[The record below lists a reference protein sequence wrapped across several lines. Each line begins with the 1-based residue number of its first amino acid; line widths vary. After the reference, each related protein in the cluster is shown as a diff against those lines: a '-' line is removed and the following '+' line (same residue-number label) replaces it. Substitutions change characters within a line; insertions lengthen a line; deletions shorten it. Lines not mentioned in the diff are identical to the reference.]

1 MKRNR
6 LRSFNR
12 AGKMSSV
19 KVAVRVRPFNSREL
33 GLNSNLIINMKD
45 KTTFITNPKAGP
57 KDQKVRNF
65 NFDYSYWSHTT
76 PGDENFATQKQVYE
90 DIGMEMLDHTFE
102 GYNVCIFAYGQTGAG
117 KSYTMMGKSEPG
129 QMGIIPQLC
138 EDLFERIKA
147 VKSEDVQFSVEVS
160 YMEIYCERVRDLL
173 NPGNNKALRVRE
185 HPLLGPYVEDL
196 SKLAVQSF
204 DDINNLIDEGNKA
217 RTVAATNMNETSSR
231 SHAVFTIIFT
241 QRRRDEATNMVGEKV
256 SKVSLVDL
264 AGSERADSTGAKG
277 TRLKEGANINKSL
290 TTLGKV
296 ISALAEVSAMDIKSN
311 KKKRKADFI
320 PYRDSVLTWLLRE
333 NLGGNSKTAM
343 IAALS
348 PADVNYDETLSTL
361 RYADRAKQIVCKAVV
376 NEDPNAKIIR
386 ELKEEV
392 AKLREILH
400 TEGIQ
405 LGEGIE
411 GLPDP
416 RVMTRSRKDSLT
428 MDDGENAIER
438 LQMSEK
444 LIAELNESWEE
455 KLRRTEAV
463 RKEREATLAE
473 MGVALKED
481 GGTIGVFS
489 PKKSPH
495 LVNLNEDP
503 LMSECLIYYIKEGT
517 TRVGLKDAAKNND
530 IQLSGSNI
538 FEEHCLFHNSEGKV
552 TLLPIENAVVYVNGK
567 QITEETEMKT
577 GARVIIGKHHVFRFN
592 HPDQARQSRAHL
604 IDFDQIES
612 VGSNEQEDV
621 KTESEQEAEPVDW
634 TFAQLEL
641 LESQGI
647 DLRRDMEAR
656 LQGLEEQYRKE
667 KEEADQLF
675 EQQRK
680 DYETRIQNLQEE
692 VMRHS
697 MMSSFAAT
705 EETIEEEEEEFTWTE
720 KEKQVAAWAFRK
732 WKYHQFTSLRD
743 DLWGNAI
750 FLKEANAISV
760 ELSKKV
766 QFQFV
771 LLTDT
776 LYSPLP
782 PELFHPGERDDDR
795 PFPRTV
801 VAVEVQDTKN
811 GATHYWSLE
820 KLRHRLELMRDIY
833 NEDQSPG
840 TPEAKQNFFQCLA
853 GCGPS
858 QNYFNF
864 INLIPS
870 RQRLELMRQMYHNEA
885 ELSPTSPEPNIDS
898 MSGGDPF
905 YDRFPWFRLVG
916 RAFVYLSN
924 LYYPVPLV
932 HRVTIVSEKGEVK
945 GYLRVAVQAITE
957 KEEAPDYTP
966 GIRQSGNAKIS
977 FNDNDYFKRKQ
988 QFSDLSSQTAPST
1001 ENLRYVEG
1009 EGQSPDNS
1017 INTSEPYICETKT
1030 KAVDLFP
1037 DIDEKELP
1045 SHLKVDSQFQ
1055 FRVTILEASGIASEY
1070 ADIFCQFNFLHRHD
1084 EAFSTEPLKNGGKS
1098 HPLGF
1103 YHVQNFTVSVSKSF
1117 IDYIKTQPLVFEV
1130 FGHYQQHPLHE
1141 QAREIPYN
1149 VRPRPKR
1156 NFPPMIPVSK
1166 PVPSPKYGVLSPPR
1180 FYDSG
1185 RSLES
1190 PLSPGSNCSHI
1201 HSRFDLLVWFEICEL
1216 APNGE
1221 YVPCVVDHSDNQPC
1235 AGLFMLHQGIQRR
1248 LAITIMQ
1255 EQSPEIDLIWK
1266 DVKEL
1271 VVGRIRTTP
1280 EYHEVDNETSVLSLN
1295 LFPASYIQYPG
1306 DDRIYFR
1313 FEAAWDSSLHNS
1325 HLLNKVTASGDRIY
1339 MTLSAYIE
1347 VENCQQPAC
1356 ITKDLSIVIHSRDT
1370 KISTSRTLR
1379 NFFGGS
1385 KSLDGNR
1392 VSGIYELFL
1401 RRASESGSPGAQ
1413 RRQRRVLDTSSTYVR
1428 GEENLNGWRP
1438 RGDSLIFDHQWE
1450 LEKLTRLEMVE
1461 KSRHVLL
1468 LREKL
1473 AEQNKTQ
1480 ELSKLDKEAS
1490 NKSKKAKHDQEKEEI
1505 LNKSDI
1511 SEDKSVEKWEKDDAT
1526 EKYERQGH
1534 GVYNFT
1540 TDGSREQELTAKC
1553 LRYILQGKSLL
1564 SPPTPKLL
1572 SQMTESMASNTTT
1585 DSEADLIPSDQ
1596 SMLSSIASSSASDL
1610 CRHANNPPPNITV
1623 SKSCD
1628 SLMSNSTSEVC
1639 DRKFSLP
1646 IKPNTTDLDDDNY
1659 IPLVDE
1665 VRVSP
1670 VVSRKGYLNF
1680 LEEKHTGWVKKY
1692 VIVRRPYIYIYNSEK
1707 DPVERAIINLATA
1720 QIEYSE
1726 DQQSLLKVRNTFSVL
1741 TKHRGFLMQT
1751 LDDKDFHDW
1760 LYALNPLLAGQIRS
1774 TLSRRKLP
1782 MNI

>member
-1 MKRNR
+1 
-6 LRSFNR
+6 
-12 AGKMSSV
+12 MSSV
-19 KVAVRVRPFNSREL
+19 KVAVRVRPFNSREIS
-33 GLNSNLIINMKD
+33 LNSNLIINMKD
-45 KTTFITNPKAGP
+45 NTTFITNPKAGP

-76 PGDENFATQKQVYE
+76 PDDENFATQKQVYE
-90 DIGMEMLDHTFE
+90 DIGVEMLDHTFE

-129 QMGIIPQLC
+129 QGGIIPQLC
-138 EDLFERIKA
+138 EDLFKRIKEI
-147 VKSEDVQFSVEVS
+147 KCDDVQFSVEVS

-296 ISALAEVSAMDIKSN
+296 ISALAEVSAMDLKAN
-311 KKKRKADFI
+311 KKKKKGDFI

-392 AKLREILH
+392 AKLREILQ

-405 LGEGIE
+405 IGDGLE
-411 GLPDP
+411 GLPDA
-416 RVMTRSRKDSLT
+416 RVMTRSRKESLT

-455 KLRRTEAV
+455 KLRKTEAI

-517 TRVGLKDAAKNND
+517 TRVGLNNAAKNND

-538 FEEHCLFHNSEGKV
+538 LEEHCLFHNSNGKV
-552 TLLPIENAVVYVNGK
+552 TLLPIDGAVVYMNGK
-567 QITEETEMKT
+567 QITEETEMRT

-612 VGSNEQEDV
+612 VGSNEPEDV
-621 KTESEQEAEPVDW
+621 KTEPDQEAEPVDW

-705 EETIEEEEEEFTWTE
+705 EETIEEEEEECTWTE

-732 WKYHQFTSLRD
+732 WRYHQFTSLRD

-760 ELSKKV
+760 ELNKKV

-820 KLRHRLELMRDIY
+820 KL
-833 NEDQSPG
+833 
-840 TPEAKQNFFQCLA
+840 
-853 GCGPS
+853 
-858 QNYFNF
+858 
-864 INLIPS
+864 

-966 GIRQSGNAKIS
+966 GIRQSGNAKIT
-977 FNDNDYFKRKQ
+977 FNDNDYFKKKQ
-988 QFSDLSSQTAPST
+988 QYSDLSSQTAPST

-1017 INTSEPYICETKT
+1017 FNTSEPYICEQKT
-1030 KAVDLFP
+1030 KSLDLFP
-1037 DIDEKELP
+1037 EIDENELP
-1045 SHLKVDSQFQ
+1045 GHLKVDSQFQ

-1103 YHVQNFTVSVSKSF
+1103 YHVQNFTVSTTKSF

-1130 FGHYQQHPLHE
+1130 FGHYQQHPLHD

-1149 VRPRPKR
+1149 VKPRPKR

-1166 PVPSPKYGVLSPPR
+1166 PVPSPKYGVLSPP
-1180 FYDSG
+1180 S
-1185 RSLES
+1185 
-1190 PLSPGSNCSHI
+1190 CSHI

-1248 LAITIMQ
+1248 IAITIMQ

-1356 ITKDLSIVIHSRDT
+1356 ITKDLSILIHSRDT
-1370 KISTSRTLR
+1370 KISTSRTFRSL
-1379 NFFGGS
+1379 FGGS
-1385 KSLDGNR
+1385 KSLDANR

-1490 NKSKKAKHDQEKEEI
+1490 NKSMKAKDQEKEEEI
-1505 LNKSDI
+1505 LNKSES
-1511 SEDKSVEKWEKDDAT
+1511 SEDRSMEKWEKDDAT
-1526 EKYERQGH
+1526 EKYERPGH

-1553 LRYILQGKSLL
+1553 LRLILQGKSLL
-1564 SPPTPKLL
+1564 TPPTPRLL
-1572 SQMTESMASNTTT
+1572 GQMTESMVSNTTT
-1585 DSEADLIPSDQ
+1585 DSEAESTPSDQ
-1596 SMLSSIASSSASDL
+1596 PMISSITSSSSSDL
-1610 CRHANNPPPNITV
+1610 YRHANNPPPNIQV

-1628 SLMSNSTSEVC
+1628 SLMSSSTSEVC

-1646 IKPNTTDLDDDNY
+1646 IKSNNTDLDDDNY

-1680 LEEKHTGWVKKY
+1680 LEEKHTGWIKKW

>member
-1 MKRNR
+1 
-6 LRSFNR
+6 
-12 AGKMSSV
+12 MSSV
-19 KVAVRVRPFNSREL
+19 KVAVRVRPFNSREMN
-33 GLNSNLIINMKD
+33 LNSELIIKMKD
-45 KTTFITNPKAGP
+45 KTTTITNPKAGP
-57 KDQKVRNF
+57 KDVKIRNF
-65 NFDYSYWSHTT
+65 NFDHSYWSHTNT
-76 PGDENFATQKQVYE
+76 EDPNFATQKQVYE
-90 DIGMEMLDHTFE
+90 EIGVEMLDHTFE
-102 GYNVCIFAYGQTGAG
+102 GYNVCIFAYGQTGSG

-129 QMGIIPQLC
+129 QQGIIPQLC

-147 VKSEDVQFSVEVS
+147 AKCDDVQFSVEVS

-173 NPGNNKALRVRE
+173 NPGHNKALRVRE

-241 QRRRDEATNMVGEKV
+241 QRRRDDTTNMVGEKV

-296 ISALAEVSAMDIKSN
+296 ISALAELAN
-311 KKKRKADFI
+311 KKKKKADFI

-333 NLGGNSKTAM
+333 NLGGNSKTCM

-361 RYADRAKQIVCKAVV
+361 RYADRAKQIMCKAVV
-376 NEDPNAKIIR
+376 NEDPNAKLIR

-392 AKLREILH
+392 SKLREILL

-405 LGEGIE
+405 IGEGLE

-416 RVMTRSRKDSLT
+416 KVITRSRKDSLT

-455 KLRRTEAV
+455 KLRRTEAI

-503 LMSECLIYYIKEGT
+503 LMSECLIYYIKEGS
-517 TRVGLKDAAKNND
+517 TRVGLKDAAQNND

-538 FEEHCLFHNSEGKV
+538 AEEHCIFHNIDGKV
-552 TLLPIENAVVYVNGK
+552 TLLPIQNAVVYVNGK
-567 QITEETEMKT
+567 QVTEEMELKT

-612 VGSNEQEDV
+612 IGSTEQEDL
-621 KTESEQEAEPVDW
+621 KSEPEQEAEPVDW

-656 LQGLEEQYRKE
+656 LQGLEEQYKKE

-705 EETIEEEEEEFTWTE
+705 ETETIEEEEEECTWTE

-760 ELSKKV
+760 ELNKKV

-820 KLRHRLELMRDIY
+820 KLR
-833 NEDQSPG
+833 
-840 TPEAKQNFFQCLA
+840 
-853 GCGPS
+853 
-858 QNYFNF
+858 
-864 INLIPS
+864 
-870 RQRLELMRQMYHNEA
+870 QRLELMRQMYHNEA
-885 ELSPTSPEPNIDS
+885 ELSPTSPEPNIDT

-957 KEEAPDYTP
+957 KEETPDYTP
-966 GIRQSGNAKIS
+966 GIRQSGNAKIA
-977 FNDNDYFKRKQ
+977 FNDNDYFKKKQ
-988 QFSDLSSQTAPST
+988 QYSDLSSQTAPST

-1009 EGQSPDNS
+1009 EGPSPDNS
-1017 INTSEPYICETKT
+1017 INTSEPYICEQKM
-1030 KAVDLFP
+1030 KPVDLFP

-1045 SHLKVDSQFQ
+1045 GHLKVDSQFQ

-1103 YHVQNFTVSVSKSF
+1103 YHVQNFTVSVTKSF

-1149 VRPRPKR
+1149 VRPRPKC

-1180 FYDSG
+1180 VKKSQKQDLLIEVKKANQEGFYDSG

-1221 YVPCVVDHSDNQPC
+1221 YVPCVVSHADDQPC
-1235 AGLFMLHQGIQRR
+1235 TGLFMLHQGIQRR
-1248 LAITIMQ
+1248 IAITIMQ

-1347 VENCQQPAC
+1347 KENCQQPAC

-1370 KISTSRTLR
+1370 KITNSRTFRSL
-1379 NFFGGS
+1379 FGGS
-1385 KSLDGNR
+1385 KSLDANR

-1450 LEKLTRLEMVE
+1450 LEKLTRLELVE

-1473 AEQNKTQ
+1473 AEQNKTN

-1490 NKSKKAKHDQEKEEI
+1490 NKSVKAKHDQEKEEI
-1505 LNKSDI
+1505 LNKTEN
-1511 SEDKSVEKWEKDDAT
+1511 SEEKSMEKWEKDDAT
-1526 EKYERQGH
+1526 EKYERQGQ
-1534 GVYNFT
+1534 GVYNFV

-1553 LRYILQGKSLL
+1553 LRLILQGKLLLNPPSLKP
-1564 SPPTPKLL
+1564 S
-1572 SQMTESMASNTTT
+1572 SQMTESLLSNTTT
-1585 DSEADLIPSDQ
+1585 DSEAELTPSDQ
-1596 SMLSSIASSSASDL
+1596 SMITSIASSSASDL
-1610 CRHANNPPPNITV
+1610 CRHANPPPPSIQV

-1628 SLMSNSTSEVC
+1628 SLTTSTNSELS

-1646 IKPNTTDLDDDNY
+1646 IKPPESNADDNNY

-1692 VIVRRPYIYIYNSEK
+1692 VVVRRPYIYIYNSEK

>member
-1 MKRNR
+1 
-6 LRSFNR
+6 
-12 AGKMSSV
+12 MSSV
-19 KVAVRVRPFNSREL
+19 KVAVRVRPFNSREMN
-33 GLNSNLIINMKD
+33 LNSELIIKMKD
-45 KTTFITNPKAGP
+45 KTTTITNPKAGP
-57 KDQKVRNF
+57 KDVKIRNF
-65 NFDYSYWSHTT
+65 NFDHSYWSHTNT
-76 PGDENFATQKQVYE
+76 EDPNFATQKQVYE
-90 DIGMEMLDHTFE
+90 EIGVEMLDHTFE
-102 GYNVCIFAYGQTGAG
+102 GYNVCIFAYGQTGSG

-129 QMGIIPQLC
+129 QQGIIPQLC

-147 VKSEDVQFSVEVS
+147 AKCDDVQFSVEVS

-173 NPGNNKALRVRE
+173 NPGHNKALRVRE

-241 QRRRDEATNMVGEKV
+241 QRRRDDTTNMVGEKV

-296 ISALAEVSAMDIKSN
+296 ISALAELAN
-311 KKKRKADFI
+311 KKKKKADFI

-333 NLGGNSKTAM
+333 NLGGNSKTCM

-361 RYADRAKQIVCKAVV
+361 RYADRAKQIMCKAVV
-376 NEDPNAKIIR
+376 NEDPNAKLIR

-392 AKLREILH
+392 SKLREILL

-405 LGEGIE
+405 IGEGLE

-416 RVMTRSRKDSLT
+416 KVITRSRKDSLT

-455 KLRRTEAV
+455 KLRRTEAI

-503 LMSECLIYYIKEGT
+503 LMSECLIYYIKEGS
-517 TRVGLKDAAKNND
+517 TRVGLKDAAQNND

-538 FEEHCLFHNSEGKV
+538 AEEHCIFHNIDGKV
-552 TLLPIENAVVYVNGK
+552 TLLPIQNAVVYVNGK
-567 QITEETEMKT
+567 QVTEEMELKT

-612 VGSNEQEDV
+612 IGSTEQEDL
-621 KTESEQEAEPVDW
+621 KSEPEQEAEPVDW

-656 LQGLEEQYRKE
+656 LQGLEEQYKKE

-705 EETIEEEEEEFTWTE
+705 ETETIEEEEEECTWTE

-760 ELSKKV
+760 ELNKKV

-820 KLRHRLELMRDIY
+820 KLR
-833 NEDQSPG
+833 
-840 TPEAKQNFFQCLA
+840 
-853 GCGPS
+853 
-858 QNYFNF
+858 
-864 INLIPS
+864 
-870 RQRLELMRQMYHNEA
+870 QRLELMRQMYHNEA
-885 ELSPTSPEPNIDS
+885 ELSPTSPEPNIDT

-957 KEEAPDYTP
+957 KEETPDYTP
-966 GIRQSGNAKIS
+966 GIRQSGNAKIA
-977 FNDNDYFKRKQ
+977 FNDNDYFKKKQ
-988 QFSDLSSQTAPST
+988 QYSDLSSQTAPST

-1009 EGQSPDNS
+1009 EGPSPDNS
-1017 INTSEPYICETKT
+1017 INTSEPYICEQKM
-1030 KAVDLFP
+1030 KPVDLFP

-1045 SHLKVDSQFQ
+1045 GHLKVDSQFQ

-1103 YHVQNFTVSVSKSF
+1103 YHVQNFTVSVTKSF

-1149 VRPRPKR
+1149 VRPRPKC

-1180 FYDSG
+1180 VKKSQKQDLLIEVKKANQEGFYDSG

-1221 YVPCVVDHSDNQPC
+1221 YVPCVVSHADDQPC
-1235 AGLFMLHQGIQRR
+1235 TGLFMLHQGIQRR
-1248 LAITIMQ
+1248 IAITIMQ

-1347 VENCQQPAC
+1347 KENCQQPAC

-1370 KISTSRTLR
+1370 KITNSRTFRSL
-1379 NFFGGS
+1379 FGGS
-1385 KSLDGNR
+1385 KSLDANR

-1401 RRASESGSPGAQ
+1401 RRASESGAQ

-1450 LEKLTRLEMVE
+1450 LEKLTRLELVE

-1473 AEQNKTQ
+1473 AEQNKTN

-1490 NKSKKAKHDQEKEEI
+1490 NKSVKAKHDQEKEEI
-1505 LNKSDI
+1505 LNKTEN
-1511 SEDKSVEKWEKDDAT
+1511 SEEKSMEKWEKDDAT
-1526 EKYERQGH
+1526 EKYERQGQ
-1534 GVYNFT
+1534 GVYNFV

-1553 LRYILQGKSLL
+1553 LRLILQGKLLLNPPSLKP
-1564 SPPTPKLL
+1564 S
-1572 SQMTESMASNTTT
+1572 SQMTESLLSNTTT
-1585 DSEADLIPSDQ
+1585 DSEAELTPSDQ
-1596 SMLSSIASSSASDL
+1596 SMITSIASSSASDL
-1610 CRHANNPPPNITV
+1610 CRHANPPPPSIQV

-1628 SLMSNSTSEVC
+1628 SLTTSTNSELS

-1646 IKPNTTDLDDDNY
+1646 IKPPESNADDNNY

-1692 VIVRRPYIYIYNSEK
+1692 VVVRRPYIYIYNSEK

>member
-1 MKRNR
+1 
-6 LRSFNR
+6 
-12 AGKMSSV
+12 MSSV
-19 KVAVRVRPFNSREL
+19 KVAVRVRPFNSREMN
-33 GLNSNLIINMKD
+33 LNSELIIKMKD
-45 KTTFITNPKAGP
+45 KTTTITNPKAGP
-57 KDQKVRNF
+57 KDVKIRNF
-65 NFDYSYWSHTT
+65 NFDHSYWSHTNT
-76 PGDENFATQKQVYE
+76 EDPNFATQKQVYE
-90 DIGMEMLDHTFE
+90 EIGVEMLDHTFE
-102 GYNVCIFAYGQTGAG
+102 GYNVCIFAYGQTGSG

-129 QMGIIPQLC
+129 QQGIIPQLC

-147 VKSEDVQFSVEVS
+147 AKCDDVQFSVEVS

-173 NPGNNKALRVRE
+173 NPGHNKALRVRE

-241 QRRRDEATNMVGEKV
+241 QRRRDDTTNMVGEKV

-296 ISALAEVSAMDIKSN
+296 ISALAELSAMDLKAN
-311 KKKRKADFI
+311 KKKKKADFI

-333 NLGGNSKTAM
+333 NLGGNSKTCM

-361 RYADRAKQIVCKAVV
+361 RYADRAKQIMCKAVV
-376 NEDPNAKIIR
+376 NEDPNAKLIR

-392 AKLREILH
+392 SKLREILL

-405 LGEGIE
+405 IGEGLE

-416 RVMTRSRKDSLT
+416 KVITRSRKDSLT

-455 KLRRTEAV
+455 KLRRTEAI

-503 LMSECLIYYIKEGT
+503 LMSECLIYYIKEGS
-517 TRVGLKDAAKNND
+517 TRVGLKDAAQNND

-538 FEEHCLFHNSEGKV
+538 AEEHCIFHNIDGKV
-552 TLLPIENAVVYVNGK
+552 TLLPIQNAVVYVNGK
-567 QITEETEMKT
+567 QVTEEMELKT

-612 VGSNEQEDV
+612 IGS
-621 KTESEQEAEPVDW
+621 EPVDW

-656 LQGLEEQYRKE
+656 LQGLEEQYKKE

-705 EETIEEEEEEFTWTE
+705 ETETIEEEEEECTWTE

-760 ELSKKV
+760 ELNKKV

-833 NEDQSPG
+833 NEDLSPG
-840 TPEAKQNFFQCLA
+840 TPEAKQNFFQCFT

-885 ELSPTSPEPNIDS
+885 ELSPTSPEPNIDT

-957 KEEAPDYTP
+957 KEETPDYTP
-966 GIRQSGNAKIS
+966 GIRQSGNAKIA
-977 FNDNDYFKRKQ
+977 FNDNDYFKKKQ
-988 QFSDLSSQTAPST
+988 QYSDLSSQTAPST

-1009 EGQSPDNS
+1009 EGPSPDNS
-1017 INTSEPYICETKT
+1017 INTSEPYICEQKM
-1030 KAVDLFP
+1030 KPVDLFP

-1045 SHLKVDSQFQ
+1045 GHLKVDSQFQ

-1103 YHVQNFTVSVSKSF
+1103 YHVQNFTVSVTKSF

-1149 VRPRPKR
+1149 VRPRPKC

-1180 FYDSG
+1180 VKKSQKQDLLIEVKKANQEGFYDSG

-1221 YVPCVVDHSDNQPC
+1221 YVPCVVSHADDQPC
-1235 AGLFMLHQGIQRR
+1235 TGLFMLHQGIQRR
-1248 LAITIMQ
+1248 IAITIMQ

-1347 VENCQQPAC
+1347 KENCQQPAC

-1370 KISTSRTLR
+1370 KITNSRTFRSL
-1379 NFFGGS
+1379 FGGS
-1385 KSLDGNR
+1385 KSLDANR

-1450 LEKLTRLEMVE
+1450 LEKLTRLELVE

-1473 AEQNKTQ
+1473 AEQNKTN

-1490 NKSKKAKHDQEKEEI
+1490 NKSVKAKHDQEKEEI
-1505 LNKSDI
+1505 LNKTEN
-1511 SEDKSVEKWEKDDAT
+1511 SEEKSMEKWEKDDAT
-1526 EKYERQGH
+1526 EKYERQGQ
-1534 GVYNFT
+1534 GVYNFV

-1553 LRYILQGKSLL
+1553 LRLILQGKLLLNPPSLKP
-1564 SPPTPKLL
+1564 S
-1572 SQMTESMASNTTT
+1572 SQMTESLLSNTTT
-1585 DSEADLIPSDQ
+1585 DSEAELTPSDQ
-1596 SMLSSIASSSASDL
+1596 SMITSIASSSASDL
-1610 CRHANNPPPNITV
+1610 CRHANPPPPSIQV

-1628 SLMSNSTSEVC
+1628 SLTTSTNSELS

-1646 IKPNTTDLDDDNY
+1646 IKPPESNADDNNY

-1692 VIVRRPYIYIYNSEK
+1692 VVVRRPYIYIYNSEK

>member
-1 MKRNR
+1 
-6 LRSFNR
+6 
-12 AGKMSSV
+12 MSSV
-19 KVAVRVRPFNSREL
+19 KVAVRVRPFNSREMNL
-33 GLNSNLIINMKD
+33 KSELIINMKD
-45 KTTFITNPKAGP
+45 KTTVITNPKAGP
-57 KDQKVRNF
+57 KDVKNRSF

-76 PGDENFATQKQVYE
+76 PEDPNFATQRQVYE
-90 DIGMEMLDHTFE
+90 DIGVEMLDHTFE
-102 GYNVCIFAYGQTGAG
+102 GYNMCIFAYGQTGSG

-129 QMGIIPQLC
+129 QLGIIPQLC

-147 VKSEDVQFSVEVS
+147 AKCDDVQFSVEVS

-173 NPGNNKALRVRE
+173 NPGNSKALRVRE

-196 SKLAVQSF
+196 SKLAVQSY
-204 DDINNLIDEGNKA
+204 DDINILIDEGNKA

-241 QRRRDEATNMVGEKV
+241 QRRRDDATNMVGEKV

-296 ISALAEVSAMDIKSN
+296 ISALAELTN
-311 KKKRKADFI
+311 KKKKKADFI

-333 NLGGNSKTAM
+333 NLGGNSKTFM

-361 RYADRAKQIVCKAVV
+361 RYADRAKQIMCKAVV
-376 NEDPNAKIIR
+376 NEDPNAKLIR

-392 AKLREILH
+392 AKLREILV

-405 LGEGIE
+405 IGEGLQ

-416 RVMTRSRKDSLT
+416 KVMTRSRKDSLT
-428 MDDGENAIER
+428 MDDGENAIDR

-455 KLRRTEAV
+455 KLRKTEAI
-463 RKEREATLAE
+463 RKEREAALAE

-503 LMSECLIYYIKEGT
+503 LMSECLIYYIKEGI

-538 FEEHCLFHNSEGKV
+538 LEEHCLFHNSEGKV
-552 TLLPIENAVVYVNGK
+552 TLLSVQNAVVYVNGK
-567 QITEETEMKT
+567 QVTEDTELRT

-604 IDFDQIES
+604 IDFDQIET
-612 VGSNEQEDV
+612 VGS
-621 KTESEQEAEPVDW
+621 EPVDW

-656 LQGLEEQYRKE
+656 LQGLEEQYKKE

-697 MMSSFAAT
+697 MMSSYAAT
-705 EETIEEEEEEFTWTE
+705 EETIEEEEEDFVWTE
-720 KEKQVAAWAFRK
+720 KEKQVATWAFRK

-833 NEDQSPG
+833 NEDLSPD

-885 ELSPTSPEPNIDS
+885 ELSPTSPEPNLDT
-898 MSGGDPF
+898 MNGGDPF

-924 LYYPVPLV
+924 LFFPVPLV

-945 GYLRVAVQAITE
+945 GFLRVAVQAMTE
-957 KEEAPDYTP
+957 KEETPDYTP
-966 GIRQSGNAKIS
+966 GIRQSGNAKIT
-977 FNDNDYFKRKQ
+977 FNDNDYFKKKQ
-988 QFSDLSSQTAPST
+988 LFKDLSSQTAPST

-1017 INTSEPYICETKT
+1017 TITSEPYICDQKT
-1030 KAVDLFP
+1030 KSVDLFP

-1045 SHLKVDSQFQ
+1045 GHLKVDTQFQ

-1130 FGHYQQHPLHE
+1130 FGHYQQHPLYE

-1166 PVPSPKYGVLSPPR
+1166 PVPSPKYGVLTPPR
-1180 FYDSG
+1180 VKKSQKRDLLIEVKKVNKEGYYDSG

-1221 YVPCVVDHSDNQPC
+1221 YVPCVVDHSDDQPC

-1379 NFFGGS
+1379 SLFGGS
-1385 KSLDGNR
+1385 KSVDANR

-1461 KSRHVLL
+1461 RSRHVLL

-1473 AEQNKTQ
+1473 AEQNKTN

-1490 NKSKKAKHDQEKEEI
+1490 NKSVKAKHDQEKEEI
-1505 LNKSDI
+1505 LNNAMN
-1511 SEDKSVEKWEKDDAT
+1511 SEDKSIEKWEKDDAT

-1534 GVYNFT
+1534 GVFNFT

-1553 LRYILQGKSLL
+1553 LRLILQGKNLMN
-1564 SPPTPKLL
+1564 PPTPKLL
-1572 SQMTESMASNTTT
+1572 SQMTESLVSNTTT
-1585 DSEADLIPSDQ
+1585 DSEADMTPSDQ
-1596 SMLSSIASSSASDL
+1596 SMITSIASSSASDL
-1610 CRHANNPPPNITV
+1610 CRHANPQLPSIQV

-1628 SLMSNSTSEVC
+1628 SLTTSSNAEVC

-1646 IKPNTTDLDDDNY
+1646 IKPSHTDLDDNY

-1680 LEEKHTGWVKKY
+1680 LEEKHTGWVKKW